1 MLLDRTKPREAGLHK
16 FRGLFHPL
24 ELADPYDILII
35 RRGHPLDGQMF
46 ICIQFLLDIA
56 DNPLDDETV
65 HQIIVDEL
73 RAL

>member
-1 MLLDRTKPREAGLHK
+1 MLLDRTEPREACLHE

-24 ELADPYDILII
+24 EPADPYNILII
-35 RRGHPLDGQMF
+35 RRAPLDGQMF
-46 ICIQFLLDIA
+46 ICIQILLDIA